1 MSEKWNI
8 GISIFRLLD
17 LAHVFLEK
25 KGGRFKMY
33 SLEIWRMIYVACF
46 AISGDI
52 QLFFPVPSSY
62 LNGGYHQDFERCA
75 AGRTWQFLGWSA

>member
-1 MSEKWNI
+1 
-8 GISIFRLLD
+8 
-17 LAHVFLEK
+17 
-25 KGGRFKMY
+25 
-33 SLEIWRMIYVACF
+33 MIYVACF

-75 AGRTWQFLGWSA
+75 AGRTWQFLG